1 MTDVSVSDEPVRE
14 PPSTAGDFGLTP
26 SELSSSDL
34 VDFADE
40 HGFKEKDVK
49 AWRRAIDR
57 EKQAI
62 LYGPPGTGKTYAAKH
77 FAELITQGT
86 DGEAEV
92 LQLHSSY
99 SYADFI
105 EGIRPVPDEDG
116 NLRYPVIPG
125 RFIDFCERARGEDD
139 PYVLI
144 LDEINRADLS
154 EVFGELMYLLEY
166 RDEEINLAQ
175 KRTETAAAEF
185 NVDDGDDGDDG
196 DEDDGGDGDDGDD
209 DGGDDDG
216 EDEKFSIPDNLIIIG
231 TMNTA
236 DRSIALV
243 DFALRRR
250 FAFLPLWPQFSV
262 LYNYH
267 DDDVDVDLDGLV
279 GVIED
284 IHEAIDDR
292 NFHLGITFFL
302 EDNLGVHIEDIW
314 HQEIE
319 PYLREYFV
327 DDDEKAEE
335 FEWDEVKD
343 DILP

>member
-1 MTDVSVSDEPVRE
+1 MVDLTVSDNPDRE
-14 PPSTAGDFGLTP
+14 PPITAADFGLTP
-26 SELSSSDL
+26 SQMTSEDIS
-34 VDFADE
+34 DFADD
-40 HGFKEKDVK
+40 HGFPENDVQ

-57 EKQAI
+57 EKQVI
-62 LYGPPGTGKTYAAKH
+62 FYGPPGTGKTFAAKN

-86 DGEAEV
+86 DGETET

-105 EGIRPVPDEDG
+105 EGIRPVPDSSG
-116 NLRYPVIPG
+116 NLRYPVVQG
-125 RFIDFCERARGEDD
+125 RFLDFCESARDEDD

-166 RDEEINLAQ
+166 RDEDIRLSQ
-175 KRTETAAAEF
+175 KRVE
-185 NVDDGDDGDDG
+185 GD
-196 DEDDGGDGDDGDD
+196 
-209 DGGDDDG
+209 
-216 EDEKFSIPDNLIIIG
+216 DEKFSIPDNLLIIG

-250 FAFLPLWPQFSV
+250 FAFLPLWPELKV
-262 LYNYH
+262 LYNYY
-267 DDDVDVDLDGLV
+267 DGEDVDVDLDGLV
-279 GVIED
+279 NVIED

-302 EDNLGVHIEDIW
+302 EDDLGVHIEDIW

-327 DDDEKAEE
+327 DDPDRAED
-335 FEWDEVKD
+335 FKWGEVKG

>member
-1 MTDVSVSDEPVRE
+1 MTDVEISDGPERNPPVT
-14 PPSTAGDFGLTP
+14 PGDLGLSP
-26 SELSSSDL
+26 SEVTISDL
-34 VDFADE
+34 QDFADE
-40 HGFKEKDVK
+40 HGFPEEKVR

-62 LYGPPGTGKTYAAKH
+62 FYGPPGTGKTFAAKH

-86 DGEAEV
+86 DGDTET

-105 EGIRPVPDEDG
+105 EGIRPVPDSSGD
-116 NLRYPVIPG
+116 LRYPVVQG
-125 RFIDFCERARGEDD
+125 RFLDFCERARDEDS

-154 EVFGELMYLLEY
+154 EVMGELMYLLEY
-166 RDEEINLAQ
+166 RDEQIHLSQ
-175 KRTETAAAEF
+175 KRM
-185 NVDDGDDGDDG
+185 DS
-196 DEDDGGDGDDGDD
+196 DED
-209 DGGDDDG
+209 
-216 EDEKFSIPDNLIIIG
+216 KFSIPDNLLIIG

-250 FAFLPLWPQFSV
+250 FAFLPLWPEFEV

-267 DDDVDVDLDGLV
+267 DDDVDVNLDGLV

-302 EDNLGVHIEDIW
+302 KDNLDVHIEDIW

-327 DDDEKAEE
+327 DDEEKAEE
-335 FEWDEVKD
+335 FDWDEVKG
-343 DILP
+343 DILPSS

>member
-1 MTDVSVSDEPVRE
+1 MTELNVSDDPDRD
-14 PPSTAGDFGLTP
+14 PAITAADFGMTP
-26 SELSSSDL
+26 SQMTSADIS
-34 VDFADE
+34 DFADD
-40 HGFKEKDVK
+40 HGFPEKKVQS
-49 AWRRAIDR
+49 WRRAIDR

-62 LYGPPGTGKTYAAKH
+62 FYGPPGTGKTFAAKH

-86 DGEAEV
+86 DGETET

-105 EGIRPVPDEDG
+105 EGIRPVPDSSGD
-116 NLRYPVIPG
+116 LRYPVVQG
-125 RFIDFCERARGEDD
+125 RFLDFCERARGEDD

-154 EVFGELMYLLEY
+154 EVMGELMYLLEY
-166 RDEEINLAQ
+166 RDEEIHLSQ
-175 KRTETAAAEF
+175 KRM
-185 NVDDGDDGDDG
+185 DD
-196 DEDDGGDGDDGDD
+196 DED
-209 DGGDDDG
+209 
-216 EDEKFSIPDNLIIIG
+216 KFSIPDNLLIIG

-250 FAFLPLWPQFSV
+250 FAFLPLWPEFEV

-267 DDDVDVDLDGLV
+267 DSDVDVDLDGLV

-302 EDNLGVHIEDIW
+302 EDNLAVHIEDIW

-319 PYLREYFV
+319 PYLREYFI
-327 DDDEKAEE
+327 DDEEKAEE
-335 FEWDEVKD
+335 FEWGEVKA